1 MACALSCSID
11 QTVPGRWEGL
21 EYAVCQDSRAE
32 CRPGELGRTEALPHL
47 EKARWGLIVQGLGA
61 DDFQEVSPHSPP
73 PSGMTPEKCLLLCPR
88 HHAVGP

>member
-47 EKARWGLIVQGLGA
+47 EKAMWGLIVQGYTSMAHDELELKLLKECPM
-61 DDFQEVSPHSPP
+61 QE
-73 PSGMTPEKCLLLCPR
+73 
-88 HHAVGP
+88 